1 MFFFRAGMC
10 WAPAINVGATESL
23 KSKKSPA
30 VGPTGSGPRKKP
42 AYLMARAIATY
53 GFWGP
58 LGFGPMNKFWMD
70 FFQQCFGRNII
81 VIILYSWDV
90 LCWKRCSERKLC
102 NNFIPTSPKV
112 FFFFFRNKQIAHLE
126 GTEHPSIL
134 ASVCWRILFL
144 KFGFTEQSRWNR
156 SILWFFLSKTYGI
169 HKTFDLANTK
179 KL

>member
-1 MFFFRAGMC
+1 MLELPSPLNPRNLQQSDPLVQDPEKNLRISWLERSQLTVFGVRWDSVPWTNFGWIFFNDALEEISSLSSFILGTSF
-10 WAPAINVGATESL
+10 VEKGAVSES
-23 KSKKSPA
+23 S
-30 VGPTGSGPRKKP
+30 
-42 AYLMARAIATY
+42 ATISY
-53 GFWGP
+53 P
-58 LGFGPMNKFWMD
+58 HL
-70 FFQQCFGRNII
+70 
-81 VIILYSWDV
+81 
-90 LCWKRCSERKLC
+90 
-102 NNFIPTSPKV
+102 PK
-112 FFFFFRNKQIAHLE
+112 FFFFRNKQIAHLE